1 MSGNVPLS
9 NGDHHG
15 ASNGNHKNG
24 TSTDSNTLLVTGG
37 AGFIG
42 SHTVLELLNLGYN
55 IVVIDNCVNA
65 QKLPNN
71 NMPESLRRV
80 QELTGRKVTF
90 YLTDLTDMDAVKP
103 IFEKHRFL
111 CIIHFAGLK
120 AVNESVLYPLL
131 YYQTNLIGTLNLLQC
146 MVDFNIS
153 NIIFS
158 SSATVYGFPDSLPIT
173 EAHPVG
179 KCTNAYGK
187 TKYFIEEFLKD
198 QAIADPSFNAVILR
212 YFNPIGAH
220 ESGRIGEDPSGV
232 PNNLM
237 PYVAQVASGKLKQ
250 LSVFGSD
257 YDTKDG
263 TGVRDYIHVV
273 DLALGHTAA
282 LEKLIQGSIHG
293 LKVYNLG
300 TGKGYSV
307 LEMVAAMEK
316 ASGRE
321 IPYVLKDRREG
332 DVGEVYADC
341 SLAAKELDWTAERGM
356 ETMCRDLWNWQNQNK
371 NGYQHDV

>member
-1 MSGNVPLS
+1 M
-9 NGDHHG
+9 NGKHT
-15 ASNGNHKNG
+15 NGVNG
-24 TSTDSNTLLVTGG
+24 TSSENSNHTLLVTGG

-42 SHTVLELLNLGYN
+42 SHTVLELLNLGFD
-55 IVVIDNCVNA
+55 VVVVDNCVNA
-65 QKLPNN
+65 QKSPNSN
-71 NMPESLRRV
+71 LPESLKRV

-90 YLTDLTDMDAVKP
+90 YLTDLCDLKQVKS
-103 IFEKHRFL
+103 IFENHKFS

-120 AVNESVLYPLL
+120 AVNESVQLPLL
-131 YYQTNLIGTLNLLQC
+131 YYQTNLIGSMNLMQC
-146 MVDFNIS
+146 MVDYKID

-158 SSATVYGFPDSLPIT
+158 SSATVYGFPEFLPLT
-173 EAHPVG
+173 EEHPVG

-187 TKYFIEEFLKD
+187 SKFFIEEFLRD
-198 QAIADPSFNAVILR
+198 HSLANPSFNAVILR

-250 LSVFGSD
+250 LSVFGND

-282 LEKLIQGSIHG
+282 LKKLLQEKLKGFKI
-293 LKVYNLG
+293 YNLG
-300 TGKGYSV
+300 TGNGYSV
-307 LEMVAAMEK
+307 LEMVEAMK
-316 ASGRE
+316 SASGRD
-321 IPYVLKDRREG
+321 IPYVIKPRRGG

-341 SLAAKELDWTAERGM
+341 ALAATDLEWVASRDL
-356 ETMCRDLWNWQNQNK
+356 ETMCRDLWNWQSQNK
-371 NGYQHDV
+371 SGYQPEDNSK